1 MQLPQLI
8 DLSNKSCRFT
18 CRGATEN
25 AIDFLYI
32 TGIQSV
38 RILKRVRR
46 RLSRFFRPFTN
57 LVKSLYAAFIGKR
70 IAELKEEFS
79 SIREGFSIA
88 RKRIEEAKKVGLSH
102 VFHEYIIVTAKSFI
116 RHKGFVCSILNIAAP
131 VGAVFLL
138 GFTVQYWTGLNY
150 GLMLAYDGKEVAAIQ
165 NEKVFEQASEMVSQ
179 RMVHD
184 TADSDVKI
192 NITPTFHLTVVDAG
206 SVSPVNT
213 VCDKIIQ
220 QSNGIIEEA
229 SGLYVNGELVGAVK
243 SSADLRYMLQNILN
257 KAKGADNN
265 ATAAFTQDV
274 ETINGL
280 FPTTSIMKTE
290 ALNKIITGT
299 SKSPVT
305 YTVKEGDTVT
315 SIAKANHTTIS
326 ALNKINNNQ
335 LGDSLMP
342 GDLINLEVAVPMLN
356 VQLVKTVDYQVP
368 LSYKTVTISDDS
380 QYTDYSKLKTEGVN
394 GIQKCVDKIYYING
408 MESKREIISRTV
420 VTPSVD
426 KVVVTGTKKRPAIS
440 GLGVS
445 SGSLMWPVPSLHTIT
460 TYFTWRW
467 GSFHTGIDISGGGAY
482 GRTIVAS
489 DGGVVISAGWDSGGY
504 GNCVRI
510 NHRNGLVTLY
520 GHASRVLVS
529 PGQRVT
535 KGQAI
540 ALIGSTGNSTGPH
553 CHFEVIKN
561 GTKVNPLGYVGR

>member
-1 MQLPQLI
+1 MQLPQLSG
-8 DLSNKSCRFT
+8 LYNKCQFT

-25 AIDFLYI
+25 AINFLYI

-46 RLSRFFRPFTN
+46 RVSRFFRPFTN
-57 LVKSLYAAFIGKR
+57 LVKSLYAAYIGKR
-70 IAELKEEFS
+70 IANLKEECS
-79 SIREGFSIA
+79 SIREGFAIA
-88 RKRIEEAKKVGLSH
+88 RRRIEEAKKAGLSH

-116 RHKGFVCSILNIAAP
+116 RHKGFVCSILNLAAP
-131 VGAVFLL
+131 IGAAFLL
-138 GFTVQYWTGLNY
+138 GFTIRYWTGLNY
-150 GLMLAYDGKEVAAIQ
+150 GLVLAYDGKEVATIQ

-184 TADSDVKI
+184 KADSNIKI
-192 NITPTFHLTVVDAG
+192 NVTPTFRLAVVDEG
-206 SVSPVNT
+206 TISPVNT

-229 SGLYVNGELVGAVK
+229 SGLYVNGELIGAVK
-243 SSADLRYMLQNILN
+243 SSADLRYMLQNILD
-257 KAKGADNN
+257 KAKGNDPN

-280 FPTTSIMKTE
+280 FPTTSIMTPE

-299 SKSPVT
+299 SKSAVT

-315 SIAKANHTTIS
+315 SIAKANHTTIA

-335 LGDSLMP
+335 LGDNLMP

-356 VQLVKTVDYQVP
+356 VQIVKTVTYQVP
-368 LSYKTVTISDDS
+368 LSYKTVTIPDDS
-380 QYTDYSKLKTEGVN
+380 QYTDYSKLKNEGIN
-394 GIQKCVDKIYYING
+394 GVQQCVDKIYYING
-408 MESKREIISRTV
+408 MESKREIVSRTV
-420 VTPSVD
+420 VKPSVD
-426 KVVVTGTKKRPAIS
+426 KVVITGTKKRPAIR
-440 GLGVS
+440 GRGVS
-445 SGSLMWPVPSLHTIT
+445 TGSLMWPVPSLHTIT

-467 GSFHTGIDISGGGAY
+467 GVFHSGIDISGGGAY
-482 GRTIVAS
+482 GKTIVAA

-510 NHRNGLVTLY
+510 NHGNGLTTLY
-520 GHASRVLVS
+520 GHASKVLVS
-529 PGQRVT
+529 PGQRVS

-540 ALIGSTGNSTGPH
+540 ALVGSTGNSTGPH
-553 CHFEVIKN
+553 CHFEVIKR
-561 GTKVNPLGYVGR
+561 GTKVNPLGYVSR